1 MPKPMLT
8 PRDYIFRVAVDAAF
22 RAKYLDKPDALKND
36 FQISDADFEGIR
48 KIDAAKLSTEL
59 DKIKAG
65 GGISAGGL
73 IAGYHQNSSHESH
86 CKGGDPHCKDSH
98 TKGSTVVVPK
108 DFDRVVLPANI
119 ASKIVDVAG
128 KGKIIR

>member
-1 MPKPMLT
+1 MSKSTLT
-8 PRDYIFRVAVDAAF
+8 PRDYIFRVAVDTAF
-22 RAKYLDKPDALKND
+22 RSKYLNKPDALKND
-36 FQISDADFEGIR
+36 FQISDADFEGIK
-48 KIDAAKLSTEL
+48 KIDTAKLGTEL
-59 DKIKAG
+59 EKIKAG

-98 TKGSTVVVPK
+98 TKGSTVMVPR
-108 DFDRVVLPANI
+108 DFDKVVLPASI
-119 ASKIVDVAG
+119 ASKITGVAG